1 MHAISAVAFSNRK
14 LFCCRALLMQKEQ
27 VLTHTIL
34 LLTNNVIW
42 VRDTYITIPMTLFA
56 DNDIGKEIKI
66 HLMKFLCITTT
77 AGGTHTQK
85 GAPVVYKV
93 ATYWNTL

>member
-1 MHAISAVAFSNRK
+1 MASSFTAIVNKNVSRGSAVVMTHN
-14 LFCCRALLMQKEQ
+14 ALKILSYY
-27 VLTHTIL
+27 IL

-42 VRDTYITIPMTLFA
+42 DLDTYITIPMTLFA

-85 GAPVVYKV
+85 WKV
-93 ATYWNTL
+93 C